1 MEKKRKRP
9 RRRLRLL
16 GNIRR
21 PKIFGST
28 KHKEEA
34 PAPGK
39 QRMSVKIIRKDPF
52 GNVIV
57 LKRMLIS
64 ILAVFT
70 YGRFNI
76 VNRLKIE
83 GTEHLEKLPAKN
95 VLFLSN
101 HQTYY
106 ADVMALYHIFCSV
119 KWQFKNTIRWPLYF
133 LLPRANM
140 YYVAAEET
148 MKDSGWLPKIFS
160 YTGAVTVRRSWR
172 HKGADVERGA
182 DRSAIFKIKQALDQ
196 GWVVNFPQGTT
207 SPYAPVRKGV
217 AQMVQK
223 FEPIV
228 VPVQINGFRRAFD
241 KKGLRFRKRGIDLH
255 VKFLPPLEYS
265 AEESADELLKK
276 ISDAIGQTKQE
287 E

>member
-1 MEKKRKRP
+1 
-9 RRRLRLL
+9 
-16 GNIRR
+16 
-21 PKIFGST
+21 
-28 KHKEEA
+28 
-34 PAPGK
+34 
-39 QRMSVKIIRKDPF
+39 MSVKILRKDPF

-76 VNRLKIE
+76 VNRMKIE
-83 GTEHLEKLPAKN
+83 GTEHLEKLPSKN
-95 VLFLSN
+95 VLFISN

-119 KWQFKNTIRWPLYF
+119 KWQFKNSIRWPLYF
-133 LLPRANM
+133 LVPRANM

-148 MKDSGWLPKIFS
+148 MRESGLLPKIFS
-160 YTGAVTVRRSWR
+160 YTGAVTVRRAWR
-172 HKGADVERGA
+172 YKGKEVERGA
-182 DRSAIFKIKQALDQ
+182 DRGAIFKIKKALDQ

-217 AQMVQK
+217 AQMIQK

-241 KKGLRFRKRGIDLH
+241 KKGLYFRKRGIDLN

-265 AEESADELLKK
+265 KDESSEELLAR
-276 ISDAIGQTKQE
+276 IREAIGQVPE
-287 E
+287 EPKEAKNPTGNKESTEDQS